1 MGNPTVSVVMP
12 VYNGEDYVRSAV
24 ESVLGQTFQD
34 FELVVVDDGS
44 KDSTPEVVKSYGG
57 RVRYVRQENAGAA
70 AAFNHGISVARG
82 RYISWLSHDD
92 EFLPEK
98 LEEQVRA
105 AEAVGGPAVCYTD
118 IQFIDARGEVTEEC
132 DLPEHPPAELLR
144 NLLVAGPVTW
154 AAYSLLYDRRCVEE
168 VGVYDLSQRLT
179 EDADMLLRLGGR
191 FPFVR
196 VPRRLMRIRRHGAR
210 ASLNPR
216 WVREARRFY
225 REWLN
230 RLSLEELFPELA
242 GSRSGSERARARQWM
257 GDRYA
262 ELRTPP
268 YMELAM
274 GQYVQALRESPAAL
288 PSLAPRVARLTRQR
302 LDNARQFYR
311 VGLRSAIARRL
322 AGTKRG

>member
-1 MGNPTVSVVMP
+1 MGDPAVSVVMP

-24 ESVLGQTFQD
+24 ESVLRQTFQD
-34 FELVVVDDGS
+34 FELIVVDDGS
-44 KDSTPEVVKSYGG
+44 RDSTPEVVKSYGG

-70 AAFNHGISVARG
+70 AAFNHGISLARG

-92 EFLPEK
+92 EFLPGK

-105 AEAVGGPAVCYTD
+105 AGRAGGPAVCYTD
-118 IQFIDARGEVTEEC
+118 IQFIDARGEVTEER
-132 DLPEHPPAELLR
+132 DLPEHPPGELLR
-144 NLLVAGPVTW
+144 NLLVAGPVTL

-196 VPRRLMRIRRHGAR
+196 VPRRLMRIRRHGGR

-216 WVREARRFY
+216 WVPEARRFY
-225 REWLN
+225 REWLS
-230 RLSLEELFPELA
+230 RLGLEELFPELA
-242 GSRSGSERARARQWM
+242 GSRAGSERARARQWM

-262 ELRTPP
+262 EHGTPP
-268 YMELAM
+268 YLGLAM
-274 GQYVQALRESPAAL
+274 GQYLEALRESPAAL
-288 PSLAPRVARLTRQR
+288 PSLAPSLARLARRR
-302 LDNARQFYR
+302 LGNSRQFYR
-311 VGLRSAIARRL
+311 LGLRSAIARRL
-322 AGTKRG
+322 PGRKRT